1 MSIAFRQDG
10 KRVRKPAGKDA
21 MEAQNLQRAKEAE
34 FAAIDAGV
42 SSLAQTDDRRV
53 SLTAAIAEY

>member
-1 MSIAFRQDG
+1 
-10 KRVRKPAGKDA
+10 
-21 MEAQNLQRAKEAE
+21 MEVQNLQRAKEAE